1 MRTLLLVVAHRES
14 SAIRLLF
21 IAFGVCLVQELFS
34 GCYQPCCQQKHFRR
48 RTSMSGLLV
57 YWLPEPFLLQMFR
70 GATAKVFT
78 SGLNVLRC
86 LARAGYARH
95 PNTYI
100 DGAFG

>member
-1 MRTLLLVVAHRES
+1 
-14 SAIRLLF
+14 
-21 IAFGVCLVQELFS
+21 
-34 GCYQPCCQQKHFRR
+34 
-48 RTSMSGLLV
+48 MSGLLV
-57 YWLPEPFLLQMFR
+57 YWLPEPFRLQMFR
-70 GATAKVFT
+70 GAAAKVFT